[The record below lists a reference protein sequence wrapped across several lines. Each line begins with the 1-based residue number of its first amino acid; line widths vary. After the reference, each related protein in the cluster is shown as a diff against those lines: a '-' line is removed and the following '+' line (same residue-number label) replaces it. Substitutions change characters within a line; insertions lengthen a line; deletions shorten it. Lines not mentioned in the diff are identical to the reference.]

1 MSLLGI
7 DVVVENT
14 TGRHAVIDI
23 NAYPGYDGYPD
34 FFESL
39 MACILKRIADHKTE
53 LAKEQPVQKN
63 PSEEEKSIEGKMDQ
77 DDSGFDTS
85 DSSDEKKRKQRLRC
99 TIGGG
104 SQTSTNQVMSKKHLE
119 RQH

>member
-1 MSLLGI
+1 M
-7 DVVVENT
+7 N
-14 TGRHAVIDI
+14 
-23 NAYPGYDGYPD
+23 
-34 FFESL
+34 
-39 MACILKRIADHKTE
+39 CIIKRIAEHKSEIERMKT
-53 LAKEQPVQKN
+53 VQKSG
-63 PSEEEKSIEGKMDQ
+63 SEEKVRTKMDQ

-104 SQTSTNQVMSKKHLE
+104 SRTSGAQAVSKKQSE

>member
-1 MSLLGI
+1 M
-7 DVVVENT
+7 N
-14 TGRHAVIDI
+14 
-23 NAYPGYDGYPD
+23 
-34 FFESL
+34 
-39 MACILKRIADHKTE
+39 CIFKRIADHEAEIERIKS
-53 LAKEQPVQKN
+53 VQKN
-63 PSEEEKSIEGKMDQ
+63 ESDKEAKVRSKMDQ

-104 SQTSTNQVMSKKHLE
+104 SRTSGGQMVSKKQLE